1 MVVSSKGLDEATSSL
16 TLMVAFNWV
25 SPPLDAFHLV
35 LPCGVAHREAV
46 FFLLV

>member
-1 MVVSSKGLDEATSSL
+1 MVVSSKGLDDGHIL
-16 TLMVAFNWV
+16 TDLDGGFQLGIA
-25 SPPLDAFHLV
+25 PLDAFHLV